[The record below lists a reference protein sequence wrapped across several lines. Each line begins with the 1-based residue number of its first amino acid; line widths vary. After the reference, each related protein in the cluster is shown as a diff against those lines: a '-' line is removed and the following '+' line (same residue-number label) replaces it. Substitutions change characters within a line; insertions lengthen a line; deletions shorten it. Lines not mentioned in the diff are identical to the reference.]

1 MLPFC
6 IWSSNNPFFSHP
18 RLPWLDHEAVCRQP
32 WPPSSLLAPCI
43 RQAVEERLIQMRVEF
58 LVVPSVNSVL
68 PMWCGKFG
76 YSKLSEAEHAMIEE
90 NIVGVS

>member
-1 MLPFC
+1 
-6 IWSSNNPFFSHP
+6 
-18 RLPWLDHEAVCRQP
+18 
-32 WPPSSLLAPCI
+32 
-43 RQAVEERLIQMRVEF
+43 MRVEF